1 MREQL
6 EEENM
11 SFQKK
16 IDEFQKKNDIIS
28 KKATE
33 LEKKVQ

>member
-1 MREQL
+1 MQL

-16 IDEFQKKNDIIS
+16 MDELQKKKDIIS
-28 KKATE
+28 KIATE